1 VRTLLNWRQAA
12 GRPIK
17 RQGRPPATY
26 AERREVQ
33 AAVRWVIKR
42 QGWNIGWR
50 IMVLSLS
57 GARVSVIKWALADL
71 KAARGRKIRKLRAEL
86 RVHYHYTHKE
96 VVLAQDSA
104 HVGQSAEGNVWI
116 EALKDPATSFG
127 EVIGDGAPV
136 TTVIVLQHF
145 ELLKEEDRLPL
156 VWQTDNCSAY
166 CSTEVARWL
175 KEHQVIHL
183 RSRVATPQDNG
194 SMEKFNGEIKTSFYP
209 LTPTTYHSTKLEG
222 PSMGSEISDRL
233 NAERPRQSKGGKT
246 AYQLTLEVPRWN
258 IKVDREVFYKAAC
271 DAIQVATQGLKGRE
285 ARTAEREAI
294 FQTLERFGLLIR
306 TRGDGSVS

>member
-12 GRPIK
+12 GRPVK

-33 AAVRWVIKR
+33 AGVRWVIKR

-50 IMVLSLS
+50 IMVLSLP

-71 KAARGRKIRKLRAEL
+71 KANRGRKIRKLRAEQ
-86 RVHYHYTHKE
+86 RIHYHYTHKE

-116 EALKDPATSFG
+116 EALKDPATSLG

-136 TTVIVLQHF
+136 TSILVLSNF
-145 ELLKEEDRLPL
+145 ELLKEEERLPL

-166 CSTEVARWL
+166 CSAEVARWL

-194 SMEKFNGEIKTSFYP
+194 SMEKLNGEIKTSFYP
-209 LTPTTYHSTKLEG
+209 LTPTTYHSTRLEG
-222 PSMGSEISDRL
+222 PSMGSEIADRL
-233 NAERPRQSKGGKT
+233 NMERPRQSKGGKT
-246 AYQLTLEVPRWN
+246 ACQLTLEVPRWN